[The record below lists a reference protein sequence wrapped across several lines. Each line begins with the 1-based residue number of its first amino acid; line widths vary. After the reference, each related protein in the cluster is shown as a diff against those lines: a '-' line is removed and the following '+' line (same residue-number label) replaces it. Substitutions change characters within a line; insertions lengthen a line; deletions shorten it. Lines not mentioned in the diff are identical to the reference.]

1 MALSHLSV
9 WGVSL
14 ERLKVLLGPE
24 GTQEATL
31 LVFDMETDQDNP
43 KQDKSLFGFLQ
54 F

>member
-1 MALSHLSV
+1 M

-24 GTQEATL
+24 GAQEAIL

-43 KQDKSLFGFLQ
+43 SRIKVFGSLQ